1 MLTMEVDG
9 GISMSRLR
17 ELASRIRALFSKSRL
32 DQDLDEEL
40 RAHLEMLVE
49 ENVRRGMRVEEAR
62 NAARRSFGGVEQTK
76 EAYRDQRGLP
86 IIDSLARNLRY
97 GVRML
102 RRHPGFTG
110 VAVLTLALGIGAN
123 TAIFS
128 VLNAV
133 LLHSFPY
140 KDPDKLVLLAEKRRE
155 MSMLALSFPDFVDW
169 RSQNHVLTSAGAVR
183 RWNPNL
189 TGDGEPERLQ
199 AAMVTAEIFPT
210 LGISPLLGRVFVD
223 DEDRPG
229 AARVV
234 VLSHNFWQRRFGT
247 DQNVVG
253 SVLTLDQKT
262 YTVIGVM
269 PPRFEFKQIGRAH
282 V

>member
-1 MLTMEVDG
+1 MT
-9 GISMSRLR
+9 RLR
-17 ELASRIRALFSKSRL
+17 EFASRIRALFSKSRL

-49 ENVRRGMRVEEAR
+49 ENVRRGMRVEDAR
-62 NAARRSFGGVEQTK
+62 SAARRSFGGIEQTK

-86 IIDSLARNLRY
+86 IIDSLARDLRY
-97 GVRML
+97 GLRML
-102 RRHPGFTG
+102 RRHPGFTV
-110 VAVLTLALGIGAN
+110 VAVLTLTLGIGAN

-155 MSMLALSFPDFVDW
+155 MNLLAFSFPDFVDW
-169 RSQNHVLTSAGAVR
+169 RSQNHVLESAGAVR

-210 LGISPLLGRVFVD
+210 LGIAPRLGRVFVD
-223 DEDRPG
+223 EEDRPG
-229 AARVV
+229 AERAV
-234 VLSHNFWQRRFGT
+234 VLSYTFWQRRY
-247 DQNVVG
+247 G
-253 SVLTLDQKT
+253 SDESVIGNIVTLDQ
-262 YTVIGVM
+262 
-269 PPRFEFKQIGRAH
+269 
-282 V
+282 

>member
-1 MLTMEVDG
+1 MG
-9 GISMSRLR
+9 KLR
-17 ELASRIRALFSKSRL
+17 EIGSRMRGLFGKGRL
-32 DQDLDEEL
+32 DQDLDDEL
-40 RAHLEMLVE
+40 RAHLEMLVD
-49 ENVRRGMRVEEAR
+49 ENLRRGMTIEEAR
-62 NAARRSFGGVEQTK
+62 RAARLSFGGVEQTK

-86 IIDSLARNLRY
+86 VVDSVLRDLRY
-97 GVRML
+97 GFRML
-102 RRHPGFTG
+102 RRHPGFTV

-155 MSMLALSFPDFVDW
+155 MNLLAFSFPDFVDW
-169 RSQNHVLTSAGAVR
+169 RSQNHVLESAGAVR

-210 LGISPLLGRVFVD
+210 LEIAPRLGRVFVEE
-223 DEDRPG
+223 EDRPG
-229 AARVV
+229 AERVV
-234 VLSHNFWQRRFGT
+234 VLSYNFWQRRY
-247 DQNVVG
+247 G
-253 SVLTLDQKT
+253 SDESVIGNIITLDQQP
-262 YTVIGVM
+262 YTI
-269 PPRFEFKQIGRAH
+269 
-282 V
+282 